1 MYDKMFICQMITISI
16 VGMIM
21 AFMAWKGG
29 DK

>member
-21 AFMAWKGG
+21 AYMAWKGEN
-29 DK
+29 K